1 MMNNTSLL
9 CLSLQKVDPIICLT
23 GCEPGFYVQKV
34 NHVTSLNY
42 FCSATKFLPQPLLL
56 PCPGEGGRESANT
69 RQLFLEQMAQQL
81 FKKVG
86 QQMLMKLGR
95 QMLMK
100 IGRQLFLSRW
110 YDS

>member
-9 CLSLQKVDPIICLT
+9 CLSLQTVDPIICLT
-23 GCEPGFYVQKV
+23 GFEPGFYVQKV

-42 FCSATKFLPQPLLL
+42 FYNANTFLPL
-56 PCPGEGGRESANT
+56 PCPGGGGSANT

-100 IGRQLFLSRW
+100 IERQLFLNRW
-110 YDS
+110 YDP